1 MILVFMAICIASYCQ
16 YRKVVLFTASSLM
29 FLPQLGSGIAGVKLF
44 FAVAIIQIALFYM
57 EGFYKRRTES
67 YPLWLLIPGV
77 TTAIGYILSNQFGV
91 IKNLPIIIVN
101 CLCYFYYPYIIWH
114 LIDSEQRLKYYLKSL
129 LTFFVCV
136 SVYALIE
143 FIIGHNIVA
152 EVFIHFGIA
161 EGIMGGE
168 DAHERFGLLRCNS
181 FLPYSSSLGMVCSL
195 VFFVLLNMK
204 VLNIKIHRQK
214 ENFLLLMLPFC
225 VLLSGTRSQFC
236 VFAICVVP
244 FLLRKDFLKTKVA
257 KTLIVIA
264 GLILLIF
271 NRFFYV
277 IIDSILHSD
286 NAEMG
291 STSQLR
297 VTQFEICYSYFIESP
312 IWGFGKNYIWEY
324 IKPEHDL
331 LFGAESSWFPTMV
344 DYGLVG
350 CMNYLFVVIGT
361 IMVLKKYNKF
371 LILLPIAFLF
381 GETISIV
388 IAVEQNFLLI
398 MAIVLIKMYKYSTL
412 FPNTIISSS
421 RTKYEDSRHY
431 NHA

>member
-1 MILVFMAICIASYCQ
+1 
-16 YRKVVLFTASSLM
+16 
-29 FLPQLGSGIAGVKLF
+29 
-44 FAVAIIQIALFYM
+44 
-57 EGFYKRRTES
+57 
-67 YPLWLLIPGV
+67 
-77 TTAIGYILSNQFGV
+77 
-91 IKNLPIIIVN
+91 
-101 CLCYFYYPYIIWH
+101 
-114 LIDSEQRLKYYLKSL
+114 
-129 LTFFVCV
+129 
-136 SVYALIE
+136 
-143 FIIGHNIVA
+143 
-152 EVFIHFGIA
+152 
-161 EGIMGGE
+161 
-168 DAHERFGLLRCNS
+168 
-181 FLPYSSSLGMVCSL
+181 
-195 VFFVLLNMK
+195 
-204 VLNIKIHRQK
+204 
-214 ENFLLLMLPFC
+214 MLPFC

-331 LFGAESSWFPTMV
+331 LFGAESIWFPTMV

-381 GETISIV
+381 GKTISIV